1 MSNYQLYRTNVK
13 LGGQMKWDLKLEGTG
28 DDLYITDF
36 KLSPVSDYA
45 PFNRYEVTDSINY
58 SILENIKAYF
68 KKIQG
73 SFYQEYIDP
82 SLSTLEPYI
91 ISSDEERSQYK
102 DMHNSVY
109 EMGLKRAKYT
119 IHNKQFEFLCPVWLE
134 SAPESLSFNIVM
146 KYHDKN
152 GQWRNALKKTV
163 HLSTSGHTYHDKFVS
178 RLQEYFQTINPDN
191 NCITI
196 DLNSQESYITGICAE
211 TGLLKTSALTNL
223 SYNLLCQ
230 ERLLMDF
237 DNLILREYENRNMI
251 VKQLINFN
259 FVFDLDEFIPASLQH
274 TAAGQDITLDM
285 EVVVDDEVLERRD
298 LDSRY
303 DFIPCQDTAGKDT
316 DINVFQ
322 ELKDYQNVD
331 FTTKNKIQ
339 QSIVHWS
346 LADLESYIFNLYPGF
361 GCVLDGSKLNKIY
374 QNSPD
379 ININPSTSEEAE
391 STNSINWIWWAGD
404 QLNIKNTNSLKN
416 IESQVLN
423 YYNAGGELDEW
434 VYNIRH
440 KHHISMGDSA
450 VPIHIC
456 FVRYAATTEVMEEM
470 NANTNIHQ
478 FDAESFFSKGTGLY
492 YADDLLANT
501 VLVFIREDM
510 LHWASFKKFYEFLKI
525 EVDYEHGLEYD
536 WVAALKKWMEEV
548 IEPSTYCF
556 QEGLGYMRAAGPALS
571 REIQHYK
578 TQQQDYVIRYDGKIK
593 PALISLENT
602 SCKLYTK
609 EIVLRDSLSDSVYAR
624 YNPYGYEKKY
634 PSIGYYSFQ
643 AHDLQD
649 EDGNML
655 LDGVDPTNGVD
666 FPYEYKW
673 FSNSSVI
680 YTEPSLVFHIITEHQ
695 TETDSISY
703 IYQDKDVVV
712 DLGTKESLDKEDMKE
727 LIIFALEKY
736 YNVELDKARYIYSLY
751 TSQWDW
757 EYKSLTDVKNYIYTI
772 KLTIN

>member
-13 LGGQMKWDLKLEGTG
+13 LGGQMKWDLKLESAG

-58 SILENIKAYF
+58 SILENIKSYF

-91 ISSDEERSQYK
+91 ISGDEERSQYK
-102 DMHNSVY
+102 DMHNGVY

-119 IHNKQFEFLCPVWLE
+119 VHNKQFEFLCPVWLE
-134 SAPESLSFNIVM
+134 STPESLAFNITM

-152 GQWRNALKKTV
+152 GQWRNALKKTI
-163 HLSTSGHTYHDKFVS
+163 HLSTSGHTYHDRFVT

-191 NCITI
+191 KCITI

-211 TGLLKTSALTNL
+211 TGLVKTSALPSL
-223 SYNLLCQ
+223 AYNLLCQ

-251 VKQLINFN
+251 TKQLINFN

-274 TAAGQDITLDM
+274 SAAGQDITLDM
-285 EVVVDDEVLERRD
+285 EVVVDDVVLERRD

-303 DFIPCQDTAGKDT
+303 DFIPCKDINGEDT

-331 FTTKNKIQ
+331 FTTQNKIQ
-339 QSIVHWS
+339 PSIVHWS
-346 LADLESYIFNLYPGF
+346 LANFESYIFNLYPGF
-361 GCVLDGSKLNKIY
+361 GCILDGNKLNKIY

-379 ININPSTSEEAE
+379 ININPHTSEEAE
-391 STNSINWIWWAGD
+391 ITNSINWIYWASD
-404 QLNIKNTNSLKN
+404 QLMIKNINSIKN

-423 YYNAGGELDEW
+423 YYNAGGELNEW
-434 VYNIRH
+434 ACNIRH
-440 KHHISMGDSA
+440 KNHISMGDSA

-456 FVRYAATTEVMEEM
+456 FVRYADTTEVMEEM
-470 NANTNIHQ
+470 RANTKIHR
-478 FDAESFFSKGTGLY
+478 FDTEWDSYRFWLY

-501 VLVFIREDM
+501 VLVFVREDM
-510 LHWASFKKFYEFLKI
+510 LQTASFKQFYEILRR
-525 EVDYEHGLEYD
+525 EVDQEHGFEKD
-536 WVAALKKWMEEV
+536 WMVSLKKWMEEV
-548 IEPSTYCF
+548 IEPSIYRF
-556 QEGLGYMRAAGPALS
+556 QERLGYMRADGPSLS
-571 REIQHYK
+571 KEIQHYK
-578 TQQQDYVIRYDGKIK
+578 TQQRDCVIRYDGKIK
-593 PALISLENT
+593 PAMISLEDI
-602 SCKLYTK
+602 SSKLYTK
-609 EIVLRDSLSDSVYAR
+609 EIVIRDDLSDSAYTR
-624 YNPYGYEKKY
+624 YNSCGYEKKY

-643 AHDLQD
+643 SHDLRD
-649 EDGNML
+649 VDGNIL
-655 LDGVDPTNGVD
+655 LDGVDPTNIVD

-680 YTEPSLVFHIITEHQ
+680 YTEPSLVFHIITEHT
-695 TETDSISY
+695 TESDTISY

-712 DLGTKESLDKEDMKE
+712 DLGAKESLDKEDMKE

-736 YNVELDKARYIYSLY
+736 YNVEQDKARYIYSLY

-757 EYKSLTDVKNYIYTI
+757 EYKSLADVKNYIYTI